1 MGGLGTWEI
10 ALIFL
15 AILLIFGAKR
25 IPEIAR
31 GLGKGIRELK
41 DATNDIKQE
50 LTVAPPPPQITP
62 PAAPPTAHTPPVA
75 QPTVHAAPA
84 AMPAPAPVPVAP
96 PAAAPPAETPAP
108 PPAAPPE
115 G

>member
-1 MGGLGTWEI
+1 MNMGTWEI

-31 GLGKGIRELK
+31 GLGKGIREFK

-50 LTVAPPPPQITP
+50 LTVPTAPPPQIQP
-62 PAAPPTAHTPPVA
+62 PAQAPTA

-84 AMPAPAPVPVAP
+84 AQPAPVAPAPVAP
-96 PAAAPPAETPAP
+96 PAAPPPAETPAP
-108 PPAAPPE
+108 PPGAPPE